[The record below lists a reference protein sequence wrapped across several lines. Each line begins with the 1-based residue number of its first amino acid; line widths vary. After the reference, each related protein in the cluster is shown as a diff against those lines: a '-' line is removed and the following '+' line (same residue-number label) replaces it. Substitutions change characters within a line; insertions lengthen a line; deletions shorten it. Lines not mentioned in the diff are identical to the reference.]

1 MRRFG
6 ELPIAIE
13 SRGFVPMAR
22 GTFYLEVRAS
32 RVDYLVALILLTLV
46 LVAVYLR
53 LMGYGTVFPDVI

>member
-1 MRRFG
+1 
-6 ELPIAIE
+6 
-13 SRGFVPMAR
+13 MAR